1 MTCDATGGVVF
12 KQWDEAKC
20 EGDAEFE
27 VKAKWGEC
35 TKAGDSYIKV
45 TGAAAL
51 KAAAVALVAFA
62 GSQF

>member
-1 MTCDATGGVVF
+1 MTCDAKAGVVF
-12 KQWDEAKC
+12 KTWPDAKC
-20 EGDAEFE
+20 EGDTEFALT
-27 VKAKWGEC
+27 AKWGEC

-51 KAAAVALVAFA
+51 KAAAIALVAFA